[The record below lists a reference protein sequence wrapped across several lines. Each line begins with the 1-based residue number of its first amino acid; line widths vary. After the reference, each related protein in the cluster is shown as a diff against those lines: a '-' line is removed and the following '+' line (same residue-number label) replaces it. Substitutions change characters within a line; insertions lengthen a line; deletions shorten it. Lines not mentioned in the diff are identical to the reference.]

1 MPNGGIYGRAGR
13 GRVSERTFGLAA
25 CGVGVCN
32 SNNNDNDNDGSVRE
46 RGASGKQQKQGAT
59 GMTHEVGRGYA
70 GLLVVLVVGVVTGQ
84 SACSSRAQGAC
95 EGGDGQGKTIDI
107 FKRVRKTREL
117 MIGCERRQDKGRAR
131 SQWRKTPA
139 GKRLRAGPSTR

>member
-1 MPNGGIYGRAGR
+1 MREEEETVQSKPSGPATNGTSNNTRAVCVPNGGIYGRAGR

-32 SNNNDNDNDGSVRE
+32 SSNNNNDGSLRE
-46 RGASGKQQKQGAT
+46 RAASGKQQKQGAT

-70 GLLVVLVVGVVTGQ
+70 GLSVVVVVDVVTGQ

-95 EGGDGQGKTIDI
+95 EL
-107 FKRVRKTREL
+107 RRRTRQA
-117 MIGCERRQDKGRAR
+117 RRSIYSKE
-131 SQWRKTPA
+131 A
-139 GKRLRAGPSTR
+139 GKLAN

>member
-1 MPNGGIYGRAGR
+1 MREEEETVQSKPSGPATNGTSNNTRAVCVPNGGIYGRAGR

-32 SNNNDNDNDGSVRE
+32 SSNNNDNDGSLRE
-46 RGASGKQQKQGAT
+46 RAASGKQQKQGAT

-70 GLLVVLVVGVVTGQ
+70 GLSVVVVDVVTGQ

-95 EGGDGQGKTIDI
+95 EL
-107 FKRVRKTREL
+107 RRRTRQA
-117 MIGCERRQDKGRAR
+117 RRSIHSKE
-131 SQWRKTPA
+131 A
-139 GKRLRAGPSTR
+139 GKVAN